1 MPASIGGASHSI
13 FFRRKGKHTND
24 SVPPRTID
32 GSEYKWLG
40 FVSESE
46 LEPRKKKI
54 KKQGYKYV
62 RVYKRYKNEKSY
74 KYDIYGRKTKP

>member
-1 MPASIGGASHSI
+1 MVAGASWLI
-13 FFRRKGKHTND
+13 FRGGKRSYT
-24 SVPPRTID
+24 SSSPPQKKID
-32 GSEYKWLG
+32 GSWWTWVG

-54 KKQGYKYV
+54 KKQGYKYI